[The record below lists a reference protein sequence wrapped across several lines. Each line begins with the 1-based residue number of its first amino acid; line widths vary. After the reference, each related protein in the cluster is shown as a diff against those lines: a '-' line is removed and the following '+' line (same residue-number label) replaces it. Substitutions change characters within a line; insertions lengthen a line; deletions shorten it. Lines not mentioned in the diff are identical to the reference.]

1 MRATSAAKASNGTI
15 RFISSVEIPTD
26 ITRREIYPVFLIALR
41 CARICQSCRG
51 ICLFACVFDGF
62 PRQDA
67 MSHILVIDDEPS
79 VCRVI
84 EAVLTAA
91 GYTVTTATD
100 GHAGI
105 EAAEK
110 QDFSVAI
117 VDLCMPNLN
126 GIDTIREFRAMAP
139 HMKLIA
145 MSGLMSSSGG
155 NTAPDFLGMAI
166 NLAGIPKLSKPFR
179 RIELLDVVEHVMHKK
194 ASDAA

>member
-1 MRATSAAKASNGTI
+1 
-15 RFISSVEIPTD
+15 
-26 ITRREIYPVFLIALR
+26 
-41 CARICQSCRG
+41 
-51 ICLFACVFDGF
+51 
-62 PRQDA
+62 

-91 GYTVTTATD
+91 GYTVTTVSD
-100 GHAGI
+100 GRSGI

-110 QDFSVAI
+110 QDFSAAI

-155 NTAPDFLGMAI
+155 GNTAPDFLGMAI

-179 RIELLDVVEHVMHKK
+179 RIELLEIVEQVTQKK
-194 ASDAA
+194 TSDAA

>member
-1 MRATSAAKASNGTI
+1 
-15 RFISSVEIPTD
+15 
-26 ITRREIYPVFLIALR
+26 
-41 CARICQSCRG
+41 
-51 ICLFACVFDGF
+51 
-62 PRQDA
+62 
-67 MSHILVIDDEPS
+67 MSHILVIDDEQS

-91 GYTVTTATD
+91 GYTVTTASD
-100 GHAGI
+100 GRSGI

-139 HMKLIA
+139 QMKLIA

-155 NTAPDFLGMAI
+155 NAAPDFLGMAI

>member
-1 MRATSAAKASNGTI
+1 
-15 RFISSVEIPTD
+15 
-26 ITRREIYPVFLIALR
+26 
-41 CARICQSCRG
+41 
-51 ICLFACVFDGF
+51 
-62 PRQDA
+62 

-91 GYTVTTATD
+91 GYTVTTVSD
-100 GHAGI
+100 GRSGI

-110 QDFSVAI
+110 QDFSAAI

-139 HMKLIA
+139 HMKVIA

-179 RIELLDVVEHVMHKK
+179 RIELLEVVEQVMPKK

>member
-1 MRATSAAKASNGTI
+1 MNWR
-15 RFISSVEIPTD
+15 
-26 ITRREIYPVFLIALR
+26 
-41 CARICQSCRG
+41 ARIPAG
-51 ICLFACVFDGF
+51 MKLFARGEAIAREGFLSNVVPVKSTASDG
-62 PRQDA
+62 R
-67 MSHILVIDDEPS
+67 S
-79 VCRVI
+79 
-84 EAVLTAA
+84 
-91 GYTVTTATD
+91 
-100 GHAGI
+100 GI

-179 RIELLDVVEHVMHKK
+179 RLELLDVVEQVTHKK
-194 ASDAA
+194 TSDAA